1 MSGELLIGKL
11 LYKRGWVTW
20 INVCTY
26 MLGAVG
32 GLEYHLVSDF
42 LFNNDSFFD
51 LITNFAERIPNYFIL
66 NFSYL
71 MELGGLSILG
81 DIV

>member
-1 MSGELLIGKL
+1 MIGEQLIGEL
-11 LYKRGWVTW
+11 LYKRGGVTL
-20 INVCTY
+20 ISVFTY
-26 MLGAVG
+26 MLGAVSG
-32 GLEYHLVSDF
+32 FEYHLVSDF